1 MAKAGRPKKIATPE
15 VAPTETK
22 VTVKDGFY
30 TQVSP
35 NLYYYNLG
43 KGILLKYQIG
53 GLHAIET
60 IPDDIIP
67 EDNFKQIA
75 GSSTQVLNVPSGSV
89 ILESTLNAIS
99 LKYVAQTI

>member
-1 MAKAGRPKKIATPE
+1 MAKAGRPKKVVTPE

-67 EDNFKQIA
+67 EDNFRSV
-75 GSSTQVLNVPSGSV
+75 GSSTSVLNVPSGSV
-89 ILESTLNAIS
+89 ILEVSENTLT
-99 LKYVAQTI
+99 LTHVAQSI